1 MPDQVRHDE
10 RTLDYQVLMKTGAD
24 MKGEK
29 GFTLAEMLVAM
40 VVAGLVMT
48 AAYATYMTQ
57 TRAYK
62 TNEEVTGLQQNL
74 RSAMYH
80 LERELRM
87 AGYNPKVSQT
97 VNFGFTNIAADTVTF
112 TSDYTNGDGVLDATE
127 TITYARN
134 ATDNTLRRTAG
145 GAGAQMLALDITN
158 FSLVYRNE
166 DGTVAASAGDVR
178 AVDVS
183 LTASNDKHTRT
194 LSTRIRCRNLGL

>member
-1 MPDQVRHDE
+1 MR
-10 RTLDYQVLMKTGAD
+10 
-24 MKGEK
+24 GEK

-48 AAYATYMTQ
+48 ATYATYMTQ

-87 AGYNPKVSQT
+87 AGYNPTVSMTQS
-97 VNFGFTNIAADTVTF
+97 FGFTNIGGTTVTF
-112 TSDYTNGDGVLDATE
+112 TMDYPNGDGVLDTTE

-134 ATDNTLRRTAG
+134 ATNNTLTRNA

-158 FSLVYRNE
+158 FTLAYIKE
-166 DGTVAASAGDVR
+166 DGSAAASASEVR
-178 AVDVS
+178 SVDIS